1 MALFKKKENFDN
13 DNPFSVLEGVS
24 GDELKEVSFSFS
36 QGKVKVWMR
45 DGRVL
50 AVSSPKL
57 FPMNINARTYWSNSI
72 NDSIIKSFGR
82 VTEVGEPD
90 EGFLEYVSLATDMSD
105 ELANYFLAKEITI
118 MNWVNNQYKK
128 GNFPEVTVSKSNH
141 SLELAQNSYE
151 GSGYSTLTPYELAEL
166 VHLESMHIQEYNDD
180 LGLLSS
186 DYSDVYYNETDVK
199 FDTET
204 PFDNDVENL
213 VLSAAAKK
221 ASLKQV
227 KSISGGFLWSDVLAA
242 LKTLESGG
250 VIVNTAKE
258 VVNSFFHES
267 LEVVKKQ
274 GEREAEMR
282 DKNRV
287 SLPDMEEVT
296 IEESVSI
303 ADPLPSLDQFNE
315 EESDFTSTVSL
326 SEDAYPSEE
335 AETVSLSTTDEEPV
349 DSMHEQEEISLTLG
363 EVFPSSTPPR
373 VVDVEEDD
381 LDTVYGVIESTE
393 TSEEGVLPSEEET
406 VAVDEIT
413 KEDVAIVD
421 VPEMEEETFV
431 EDTVEKVEIG
441 QEVVTESLDEEVS
454 LKVEELDPNLGEI
467 FTTSETTDKEIFDE
481 TKEPSKI
488 EEAKNLSAMIPMAM
502 TINNYES
509 EKITEATFVLDEN
522 VEAESSLEEIN
533 SSIDSLYEV
542 YTNLVSKNMVSTD
555 DNNEDKDELNETWLS
570 IENIERDRENLVN
583 LYLENLYVI
592 EELLSE
598 KKNKEMKEIREVVR
612 ERIQSLQDIENIAYY
627 SEEER
632 IEDVGPEDDIISE
645 AFAGNVVDEYKKSV
659 EDEYKL
665 IQKATD
671 PYGEVEE
678 NKPLPTIFKAG
689 ETPIFDKLVEEKG
702 LSHLFN

>member
-315 EESDFTSTVSL
+315 EESDFTSTVIL

>member
-258 VVNSFFHES
+258 GVNSFFHES

-315 EESDFTSTVSL
+315 EESDFTSTVIL